1 MQEIK
6 NLNYR
11 GSLKDHISAPCS
23 QLFTGFSPFIIW
35 WTCVWLHTKKLL
47 HRFYL
52 LLLKVRT
59 EKTKF
64 LINERERFFFD
75 EKEVLECMW
84 VVVFVPGSS
93 ICRSLLWCCDLRYN
107 YELYGPYRQYIR
119 SKHNCCKKYFKIT
132 KQFFQKSFD
141 ELYKFY
147 IRN

>member
-1 MQEIK
+1 M
-6 NLNYR
+6 
-11 GSLKDHISAPCS
+11 
-23 QLFTGFSPFIIW
+23 GFSPFVICERVFDY
-35 WTCVWLHTKKLL
+35 THQNLL

-75 EKEVLECMW
+75 EKEVIECMW

-107 YELYGPYRQYIR
+107 YELYGPYRQYI
-119 SKHNCCKKYFKIT
+119 SGKHNCCKSILEKQNDSFKTFGAFWYDIKAKHYWCSWYFSHYNT
-132 KQFFQKSFD
+132 HR
-141 ELYKFY
+141 ETVC
-147 IRN
+147 